1 MPQSTRQDTEAKIVE
16 AAHRTRGPHG
26 PIEASLGE
34 RGGYA
39 HRKCWRT
46 DAGEHRSALLE
57 NVFALGG
64 DADEGQLLHYAGVA
78 ARRYHEDKLGARVKV
93 RAADRIQ
100 YAQFNEAMR
109 KARDERTEKR
119 LTLRAIDIALR
130 MNSTLVSLKM
140 DCRRVWGEQG
150 QSTIYQILKRLFT
163 SRSGVFGL

>member
-1 MPQSTRQDTEAKIVE
+1 MLLVPQI
-16 AAHRTRGPHG
+16 
-26 PIEASLGE
+26 SLCAVD
-34 RGGYA
+34 GG
-39 HRKCWRT
+39 CWRT

-64 DADEGQLLHYAGVA
+64 DADEGQLVHYAGVA

-119 LTLRAIDIALR
+119 LLIVIVRQSVRSVRSLTPPDLIAGISAR
-130 MNSTLVSLKM
+130 FPNRNSTSVRSS
-140 DCRRVWGEQG
+140 RPG
-150 QSTIYQILKRLFT
+150 ST
-163 SRSGVFGL
+163 